1 MFIKILKKDLKR
13 SRTMNL
19 ILFLFIILS
28 TVFVSSGLS
37 NLISVT
43 NGMDFFLTEALG
55 DKTDYFLLVPTGND
69 DSKLTEILDKSDA
82 VKSYAYD
89 KYYGY
94 HNDIYDEKDRK
105 IVWYGAVMIQSPDDC
120 YIKLFDSSNNV
131 IKSVK
136 KGHVYVT
143 AKFLKEHNI
152 LPGDKVRLEVGGKE
166 EEYIIDGGLK
176 DAFLGSS
183 ISANNRFIMNDEDV
197 DKYFESDKDGVSES
211 RVVYVKTDDLNA
223 VKKDISDI
231 DGSVEI
237 ARNTVILT
245 RIVEMMVAFVVVI
258 LSICLIIVS
267 FVILRFSIGFTIQDD
282 FREIGVMKAIGIR
295 NFKIRSLYLVK
306 YLALSIAGVV
316 IGCVISYPFGEMLLN
331 SVSENMLL
339 GNNFGKT
346 VNLAGAFLVFAL
358 IMWSAFTSTG
368 RVKKMTPVDAIRSG
382 ETGERF
388 NKKRGIRIGRSHLK
402 NAAYLA
408 WNDILSSPKRYIN
421 IVISFGICTLF
432 LLIIANLT
440 ATLDSNAFIDT
451 FSVRADLY
459 MKHEDSRVVDISGI
473 LDKYGYEPEINE
485 LEDNKRISPTSLKNY
500 SNGREIYED
509 YLKLLEDKLA
519 DEGIPAKVFNDI
531 LYSYKFTFNGEEYNY
546 SFYQVIGNSHKDYPM
561 LKGFAPQN
569 KNEIAITQIVADEFG
584 MNIGDAIEIDFGDVK
599 EKCTVTGIFQSMNNF
614 GAVIRIHEDS
624 PTDLKY
630 YSGFMETLI
639 DFTDNPDKET
649 IESRKEQIK
658 EILNADKVKNQVEE
672 CVDNIGILDTMK
684 AVEVLLMTITIIVIV
699 LVTVMMERSFIA
711 KESKQIAILKA
722 VGFRDSDVIKW
733 QVIRFAILGVISVI
747 LAMIISIPVTTLAG
761 NAVFSMMG
769 AASVKWVYSIESLLK
784 YPVILEAVT
793 VLITFFT
800 ALYTRTI
807 NARDTASIE

>member
-1 MFIKILKKDLKR
+1 
-13 SRTMNL
+13 
-19 ILFLFIILS
+19 
-28 TVFVSSGLS
+28 
-37 NLISVT
+37 
-43 NGMDFFLTEALG
+43 
-55 DKTDYFLLVPTGND
+55 
-69 DSKLTEILDKSDA
+69 
-82 VKSYAYD
+82 
-89 KYYGY
+89 
-94 HNDIYDEKDRK
+94 
-105 IVWYGAVMIQSPDDC
+105 
-120 YIKLFDSSNNV
+120 
-131 IKSVK
+131 
-136 KGHVYVT
+136 
-143 AKFLKEHNI
+143 
-152 LPGDKVRLEVGGKE
+152 
-166 EEYIIDGGLK
+166 
-176 DAFLGSS
+176 
-183 ISANNRFIMNDEDV
+183 
-197 DKYFESDKDGVSES
+197 
-211 RVVYVKTDDLNA
+211 
-223 VKKDISDI
+223 
-231 DGSVEI
+231 
-237 ARNTVILT
+237 
-245 RIVEMMVAFVVVI
+245 
-258 LSICLIIVS
+258 
-267 FVILRFSIGFTIQDD
+267 
-282 FREIGVMKAIGIR
+282 
-295 NFKIRSLYLVK
+295 
-306 YLALSIAGVV
+306 
-316 IGCVISYPFGEMLLN
+316 
-331 SVSENMLL
+331 
-339 GNNFGKT
+339 
-346 VNLAGAFLVFAL
+346 
-358 IMWSAFTSTG
+358 
-368 RVKKMTPVDAIRSG
+368 
-382 ETGERF
+382 
-388 NKKRGIRIGRSHLK
+388 
-402 NAAYLA
+402 
-408 WNDILSSPKRYIN
+408 
-421 IVISFGICTLF
+421 
-432 LLIIANLT
+432 
-440 ATLDSNAFIDT
+440 
-451 FSVRADLY
+451 
-459 MKHEDSRVVDISGI
+459 
-473 LDKYGYEPEINE
+473 
-485 LEDNKRISPTSLKNY
+485 
-500 SNGREIYED
+500 
-509 YLKLLEDKLA
+509 
-519 DEGIPAKVFNDI
+519 
-531 LYSYKFTFNGEEYNY
+531 
-546 SFYQVIGNSHKDYPM
+546 M